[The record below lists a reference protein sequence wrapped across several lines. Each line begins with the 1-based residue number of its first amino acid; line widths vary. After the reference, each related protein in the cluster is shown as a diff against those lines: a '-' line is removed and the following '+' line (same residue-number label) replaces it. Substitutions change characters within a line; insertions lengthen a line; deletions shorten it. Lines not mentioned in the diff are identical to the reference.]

1 MEFSKPLHAF
11 RLYTE
16 TSSYSAFRFAEE
28 SYSSIFFFNAF
39 CGYWQY
45 IAINTQL
52 VCLSGA
58 YLLADPGTF
67 C

>member
-1 MEFSKPLHAF
+1 MHLDCILRLLVILPLDLLRSPTAV
-11 RLYTE
+11 
-16 TSSYSAFRFAEE
+16 SS
-28 SYSSIFFFNAF
+28 FFNAF
-39 CGYWQY
+39 CGYWHY